1 MLLYIELEIINM
13 VYYKVDAI
21 EISKLMYNGNNTV
34 VAIIMVDWL
43 VRSFSRVLYLFSIGS
58 IL

>member
-1 MLLYIELEIINM
+1 
-13 VYYKVDAI
+13 
-21 EISKLMYNGNNTV
+21 MYNGNNTV